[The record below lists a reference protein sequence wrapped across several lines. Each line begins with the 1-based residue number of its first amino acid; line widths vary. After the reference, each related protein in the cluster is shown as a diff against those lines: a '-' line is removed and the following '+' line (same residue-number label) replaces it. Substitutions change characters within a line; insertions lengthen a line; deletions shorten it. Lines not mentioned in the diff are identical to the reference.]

1 MDDRDD
7 NGGIEEIPTITKL
20 LDPQYPLLVRFREAA
35 PGSYKHSVA
44 LASMVEGVSISLGL
58 DVELMKLCAV
68 WHDLGKIFN
77 PKYFAENQIE
87 DEDPHRE
94 LDPKISY
101 ELITRHVS
109 DGVMLLINEPSFP
122 RKAIETISRH
132 HGNTVLRYFFNKS
145 GKSVEDLYRY
155 KTERPKNINDAV
167 LMICDQIEAV
177 SRSRIQ
183 AGTFDLT
190 DVIDTTINY
199 LIEDSQLDEVYL
211 KLGDLKRLKTALAKE
226 LEGSVQRRPD
236 YDEVRKN
243 GVDLKC
249 NK

>member
-1 MDDRDD
+1 
-7 NGGIEEIPTITKL
+7 
-20 LDPQYPLLVRFREAA
+20 
-35 PGSYKHSVA
+35 
-44 LASMVEGVSISLGL
+44 
-58 DVELMKLCAV
+58 
-68 WHDLGKIFN
+68 
-77 PKYFAENQIE
+77 
-87 DEDPHRE
+87 
-94 LDPKISY
+94 
-101 ELITRHVS
+101 
-109 DGVMLLINEPSFP
+109 
-122 RKAIETISRH
+122 
-132 HGNTVLRYFFNKS
+132 
-145 GKSVEDLYRY
+145 
-155 KTERPKNINDAV
+155 
-167 LMICDQIEAV
+167 MICDQIEAV

-243 GVDLKC
+243 SVDLKC

>member
-1 MDDRDD
+1 
-7 NGGIEEIPTITKL
+7 
-20 LDPQYPLLVRFREAA
+20 
-35 PGSYKHSVA
+35 
-44 LASMVEGVSISLGL
+44 
-58 DVELMKLCAV
+58 
-68 WHDLGKIFN
+68 
-77 PKYFAENQIE
+77 
-87 DEDPHRE
+87 
-94 LDPKISY
+94 
-101 ELITRHVS
+101 
-109 DGVMLLINEPSFP
+109 MLLINEPSFP

-243 GVDLKC
+243 SVDLKC